1 MHFGIL
7 DLSATRSVAMSERN
21 ALYRRGTEMLRR
33 ERKLDENEASNA
45 ITKALNRMKER
56 GQFEELCE
64 CFQNG

>member
-1 MHFGIL
+1 MHIGIL

-33 ERKLDENEASNA
+33 EKKLEENEASNA
-45 ITKALNRMKER
+45 ITEALNRMKER

-64 CFQNG
+64 CF